1 MPAASPIISL
11 FHPLAESASAEK
23 SIVTAH
29 CDSRT
34 SRMGWLWDLTHDKDG
49 GLNSLNAILLRL
61 AALHIVALGVWIFL
75 VLTQKPTRIR
85 DKVDLSKES

>member
-1 MPAASPIISL
+1 
-11 FHPLAESASAEK
+11 
-23 SIVTAH
+23 
-29 CDSRT
+29 
-34 SRMGWLWDLTHDKDG
+34 MGWLWDLTHDMDG
-49 GLNSLNAILLRL
+49 GLNSLNAILLSL

>member
-1 MPAASPIISL
+1 
-11 FHPLAESASAEK
+11 
-23 SIVTAH
+23 
-29 CDSRT
+29 
-34 SRMGWLWDLTHDKDG
+34 MGLLWDLTHDKDG
-49 GLNSLNAILLRL
+49 GLNSLNAILLSL

>member
-1 MPAASPIISL
+1 
-11 FHPLAESASAEK
+11 
-23 SIVTAH
+23 
-29 CDSRT
+29 
-34 SRMGWLWDLTHDKDG
+34 MGWLWDLTNDKDG
-49 GLNSLNAILLRL
+49 GLNSLNAILLSL